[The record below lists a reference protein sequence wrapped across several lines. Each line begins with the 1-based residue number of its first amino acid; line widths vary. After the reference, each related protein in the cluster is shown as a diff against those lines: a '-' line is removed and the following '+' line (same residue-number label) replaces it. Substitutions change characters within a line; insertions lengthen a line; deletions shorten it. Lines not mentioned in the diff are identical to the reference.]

1 VVVVGGYNRGTGNV
15 LSSSEIYD
23 ETTGVWTSARSL
35 RGGHWLHTETALAD
49 GTPLVVGGRAG
60 FSSESYSEIFS
71 YDESGREWKL
81 ASDLKLWP
89 VQPFGDLLQ
98 DGSLLIAGGTANFFG
113 PYVAIAE
120 FIEPVGDL

>member
-1 VVVVGGYNRGTGNV
+1 MAPATFSRVAKSTMRPR
-15 LSSSEIYD
+15 
-23 ETTGVWTSARSL
+23 VWTSARSL

-71 YDESGREWKL
+71 YDELGREWKL
-81 ASDLKLWP
+81 ASDLNY
-89 VQPFGDLLQ
+89 GRYNHSATLLQ

-113 PYVAIAE
+113 PYVATAE
-120 FIEPVGDL
+120 LIRPVGDR